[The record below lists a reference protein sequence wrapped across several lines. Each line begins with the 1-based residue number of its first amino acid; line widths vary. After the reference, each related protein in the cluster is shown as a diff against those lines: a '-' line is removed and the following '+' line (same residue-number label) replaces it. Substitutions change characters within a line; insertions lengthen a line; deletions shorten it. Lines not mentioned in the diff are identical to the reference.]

1 MTVIAHK
8 IILQNLYEALK
19 NEVKIDNTDWLVI
32 TTYASKWKT
41 SVAEA
46 LLDLNIIE
54 EPVLAR
60 CLAVSHGLN
69 YIPSVNLQFDFS
81 QVSLENYNDLMNV
94 CAVPI
99 SDFKL
104 AVSNPDDDHR
114 GFLGQKFCEREM
126 VVSERSGIM
135 EALRKYGQ
143 ESLDDAE

>member
-1 MTVIAHK
+1 MTTAHK

-19 NEVKIDNTDWLVI
+19 AEIKIDNTDWAVI
-32 TTYASKWKT
+32 TSYASKWKI

-54 EPVLAR
+54 ESILAR
-60 CLAVSHGLN
+60 CLAISHSLT
-69 YIPSVNLQFDFS
+69 YIPATNLKFDFS

-99 SDFKL
+99 IDSKL

-135 EALRKYGQ
+135 EALRKYGL
-143 ESLDDAE
+143 EGLDENEN